1 MLQSLLIN
9 QQLKMICHLFMS
21 NQQYQVE
28 DLNLVQLL
36 LHCLHLLLLVTHHL
50 HLLLD
55 FLAEIFRQCP
65 IHHLHLHLYVRLVL
79 LVEGLPHLHLHLYLP
94 LLIRLEVLYR
104 RHHRHHFLPL
114 VFPIEIL

>member
-55 FLAEIFRQCP
+55 FLTEIFRQCP
-65 IHHLHLHLYVRLVL
+65 IHHLRLLLHLHLYLRLVL
-79 LVEGLPHLHLHLYLP
+79 LVEGLLHLHLYLP
-94 LLIRLEVLYR
+94 LLICLDR

-114 VFPIEIL
+114 AFPIEIL